1 MLILISLISFAF
13 SILYAVLFHNTHED
27 VAIISANIFLAS
39 TFVLCGISYFYYKKG
54 KP

>member
-13 SILYAVLFHNTHED
+13 SMLYEIAFLILHDD